1 MASGGARE
9 GAGRKKLDANKK
21 KLNKTFRI
29 DPKLFK
35 EIESKYPNE
44 KFRIIKDPSIATEQL
59 AWGVKKGN
67 TELLNKLNNGLA
79 QLKADGTYNKIH
91 EKWFGKIQ

>member
-29 DPKLFK
+29 DPQLFK
-35 EIESKYPNE
+35 EIETKFPDE
-44 KFRIIKDPSIATEQL
+44 KLTNIIERALIDYL
-59 AWGVKKGN
+59 KKN
-67 TELLNKLNNGLA
+67 
-79 QLKADGTYNKIH
+79 
-91 EKWFGKIQ
+91 

>member
-44 KFRIIKDPSIATEQL
+44 RLTNIIEKALIEYL
-59 AWGVKKGN
+59 KKN
-67 TELLNKLNNGLA
+67 
-79 QLKADGTYNKIH
+79 
-91 EKWFGKIQ
+91 